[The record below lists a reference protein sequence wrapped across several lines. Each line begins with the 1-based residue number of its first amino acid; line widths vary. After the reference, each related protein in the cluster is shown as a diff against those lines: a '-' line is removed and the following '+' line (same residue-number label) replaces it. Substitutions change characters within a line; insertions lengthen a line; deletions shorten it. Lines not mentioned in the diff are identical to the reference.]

1 MLEKRGLNT
10 GKPGSVD
17 FGLGGQMLGPS
28 WPSSSEGEIAAFFL
42 LKNLALKTTCV
53 SMFSGKVK
61 AFHVFQ
67 DGYMGN
73 RFSLCV

>member
-28 WPSSSEGEIAAFFL
+28 WPISKVKSQHFL
-42 LKNLALKTTCV
+42 LKNFALKATCV
-53 SMFSGKVK
+53 SMFSKKVK

-73 RFSLCV
+73 RFSSCV